1 MALAATLAACAPT
14 APERPVSYTY
24 PVPPG
29 VTYDLA
35 RGEAVDPAQV
45 PARLHGVRLLFLG
58 EQHSEPRSHAF
69 QHAVLEQL
77 AASGRPLRVAL
88 EMFPPQADP
97 ALEDWRQGRL
107 DELTFLERADWYGH
121 WGFPW
126 SQYRDLF
133 LLFRDRRIPLHGVN
147 ASRAEREAV
156 RAGRPEALA
165 PDVRALLG
173 DLDETVAPHEAY
185 LRDALRGSG
194 HGVHVAESPE
204 AFRRYYRVQRL
215 WDRLMGVRVARLA
228 ESPPDDGLT
237 VLLIGSGHLA
247 YGLGANLHAARATG
261 LPRLSVWDT
270 RAPPEALDAR
280 GRYPVPVGMA
290 DWVRVYV
297 HGPPEADLA
306 RRGVPTLGDVRL
318 EAAPDGV
325 RIAAVRPGP
334 GPGSGLGSDL
344 SPVQAGDLVL
354 ALNGEA
360 PRSPTALRWA
370 FERLPPGQP
379 ARLAVQRG
387 DRRHDLTLEPAP
399 QSP

>member
-1 MALAATLAACAPT
+1 LAVLAAGLAACAPN
-14 APERPVSYTY
+14 APTPVGPAAYVY

-35 RGEAVDPAQV
+35 RGEAVEPPRMA
-45 PARLHGVRLLFLG
+45 ARLRGVRLLFLG
-58 EQHSEPRSHAF
+58 EQHDEPRSHAF
-69 QHAVLEQL
+69 QQDVLEQL

-126 SQYRDLF
+126 GQYRALF
-133 LLFRDRRIPLHGVN
+133 LLFRERRIPLHGVN
-147 ASRAEREAV
+147 ASRAERETV
-156 RAGRPEALA
+156 RAGNPEALA

-173 DLDETVAPHEAY
+173 ELDETVPPHEAY

-194 HGVHVAESPE
+194 HGAHVAESPE

-228 ESPPDDGLT
+228 EGQPDDGLT
-237 VLLIGSGHLA
+237 VLLVGSGHLA
-247 YGLGANLHAARATG
+247 YGLGANLHAARATV

-270 RAPPEALDAR
+270 RVRPEALDAQ

-297 HGPPEADLA
+297 HAPAAAGPAASASGDA
-306 RRGVPTLGDVRL
+306 PTLGDVRL
-318 EAAPDGV
+318 ETSPEGV
-325 RIAAVRPGP
+325 RIAAVRPSP
-334 GPGSGLGSDL
+334 GTA
-344 SPVQAGDLVL
+344 PVQAGDLVL

-379 ARLAVQRG
+379 AHLAVLRG
-387 DRRHDLTLEPAP
+387 DRRHELTLEPAP
-399 QSP
+399 QRPQ